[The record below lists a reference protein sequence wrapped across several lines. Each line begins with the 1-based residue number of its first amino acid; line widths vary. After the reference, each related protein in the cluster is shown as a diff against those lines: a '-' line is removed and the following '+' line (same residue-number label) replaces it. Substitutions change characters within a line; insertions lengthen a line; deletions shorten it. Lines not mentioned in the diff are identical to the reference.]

1 MPSKCLST
9 IQIPPPRLFFVL
21 FMMVHQEHNS
31 FLLLLW
37 DVQNYLQK
45 IESALILPEISQYL
59 ITELQSIIKAKET
72 PLVNFTA
79 NLIADSY
86 PSKGLFSLCACPISD
101 LIKANNLL
109 KACQI
114 KGKNFPG

>member
-1 MPSKCLST
+1 M
-9 IQIPPPRLFFVL
+9 I
-21 FMMVHQEHNS
+21 HQEYNY
-31 FLLLLW
+31 FQLLLW

-59 ITELQSIIKAKET
+59 ITELQSIIKAIVT
-72 PLVNFTA
+72 PFVNFTA
-79 NLIADSY
+79 NLIADSDY
-86 PSKGLFSLCACPISD
+86 STGLFSLCACPISN

-114 KGKNFPG
+114 KRKIFPR